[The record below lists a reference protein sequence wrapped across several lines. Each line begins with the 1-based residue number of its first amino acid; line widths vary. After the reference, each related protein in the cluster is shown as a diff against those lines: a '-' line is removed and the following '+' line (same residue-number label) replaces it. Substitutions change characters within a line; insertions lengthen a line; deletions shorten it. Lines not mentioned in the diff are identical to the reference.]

1 MKWLE
6 LHIDTA
12 PAGLTPVIDLLRDY
26 GVESVVIDD
35 EGEFNDF
42 LENNHQYWDYVDE
55 TLVEESTANAA

>member
-6 LHIDTA
+6 LHIDTV

-35 EGEFNDF
+35 
-42 LENNHQYWDYVDE
+42 
-55 TLVEESTANAA
+55 